1 MLYVLIQIMQNT
13 EKLGKKIFMRFSKDK
28 ESCLFCN
35 LPSERIIK
43 KTKYF
48 NIIKDLYPISKGHT
62 LITSINHYRYLRD
75 LPEEAVKEL
84 WSLVIVTQKLLM
96 KEYVCSDFNIGI
108 NDGPDAGRSVHHL
121 HIHLIPRRSGDM
133 ENPRGGVRGVIP
145 EKQKYVK
152 KNEII

>member
-1 MLYVLIQIMQNT
+1 MQNT

-62 LITSINHYRYLRD
+62 LITTINHYRYLRD

-108 NDGPDAGRSVHHL
+108 NDGPDAGQTINHFHL
-121 HIHLIPRRSGDM
+121 HIIPRYEGDVK
-133 ENPRGGVRGVIP
+133 NPKGGVKWIIT
-145 EKQKYVK
+145 EKADYWSK
-152 KNEII
+152 

>member
-1 MLYVLIQIMQNT
+1 MQNT

-108 NDGPDAGRSVHHL
+108 NDGPDAGQTINHFHL
-121 HIHLIPRRSGDM
+121 HIIPRYEGDVK
-133 ENPRGGVRGVIP
+133 NPKGGVRWIIP
-145 EKQKYVK
+145 EKADYWSK
-152 KNEII
+152 